1 MTTPFYEKA
10 RNLFLKTQD
19 AQIHKG
25 LQKYPEPFNPMSWTP
40 QELLN
45 HALEESVDLTHY
57 LVGLKEQLD
66 AKDVTI
72 DRLTTN
78 ESVWM
83 GQYKKASAERSE
95 LFKQLDKQEEYIKQL
110 EQELRYFRSKDA
122 REKEINNL
130 PGPYVYK
137 PVTGDPLSP
146 YGPYV
151 ARTDGKPPYFD
162 PDDQ

>member
-45 HALEESVDLTHY
+45 HALEETVDLTHY

-66 AKDVTI
+66 VKD
-72 DRLTTN
+72 D
-78 ESVWM
+78 
-83 GQYKKASAERSE
+83 
-95 LFKQLDKQEEYIKQL
+95 YIKQL
-110 EQELRYFRSKDA
+110 EQELRYFKSENKTLTKVIEYKQA
-122 REKEINNL
+122 TAA
-130 PGPYVYK
+130 PYVYK